1 MQNILY
7 NKAFDIDKI
16 FLNFRSFFAELVNAA
31 DIDSKIIVVPT
42 AKYARHLRQI
52 YTRKHF
58 DIHNKPCS
66 TINIL
71 NFDTFVNYLFEAID
85 TESEKT
91 IISDSYRFLL
101 IESAIKQSNSDY
113 FKQKSGGVKLSL
125 SKKIDSL
132 IMGLKKKGITPE
144 KMLKDVVA
152 PETSSN
158 EITNRKKYQ
167 EIQEIF
173 STYHELLG
181 DNLLDQ
187 VDVLKYIIK
196 SIEGKQSESIDIYD
210 TIDIPIKHDNLID
223 SVLQGINEVIFY
235 GFSDFALPEQ
245 RLISLFTHSNSIQVA
260 IYLENIQTDSKYNLP
275 DVSVRFISYGF
286 IRYMTPQ
293 LYEEDKLNKILKSSL
308 FIKKAK
314 NKDSNIENLPIY
326 LNCSESSASEISDI
340 SKFVSYLIRGHN
352 ILPNEIAVV
361 AREAG
366 TYAKPFRDEF
376 LRYQIPLN
384 ISDRFE
390 LQNSSIVS
398 TVLNILDTVI
408 FGYKL
413 SNLEKVFSSYYL
425 QHLDID
431 FLIIRKYA
439 YKLRIVGG
447 HNRGGLPAW
456 KRRFESYKN
465 YLIAKLKNNSFF
477 EDDLEKQ
484 TFEKEKYELEIASN
498 ELSKIELLFP
508 TISNNLTTSEFIEL
522 ILDVL
527 KKVKYEERIVSDN
540 LRLQTSTYESKY
552 IKESIQDSIEKD
564 GRALTSFHTLLN
576 ELSFLHLNKFE
587 KYDAKTHIDKLK
599 VLVSG
604 TKYQIRE
611 KEQFGVTLTSI
622 EQTRGLP
629 YKYVILC
636 GAMEG
641 NFPLPFKTNNLLG
654 KDLPESNLHH
664 IQQERNLLYALLTG
678 NLSDSISKGRKVVI
692 SYSKKDENSEFAR
705 SHFIEEL
712 LTTLYIED
720 EESIMLKNNF
730 NFEQHNPIFGH
741 LHANPIINS
750 RGVELDLFDEVT
762 HIKKFEK
769 PFSPTSFERYTECP
783 FRYMLKTIYNIEEIE
798 TDELMLSPLE
808 KGSLL
813 HKILYTFYSELA
825 KDENHWVAIAS
836 LKNGN
841 TLNGIRLDDSK
852 IDFYLILLVSIAEEE
867 IKKYTFEH
875 PLFKVENDRV
885 FGNNSFKGILSL
897 WLANEVEFAKNNS
910 RLYPVYF
917 EYSFGNTNEP
927 EIKLN
932 QDVKIKGKIDRIE
945 LSPDL
950 KYFAVA
956 DYKSNADGQKK
967 DKPGEYT
974 KFQMPLYSY
983 AVSIILSN
991 LLNEEFHHL
1000 YGIYYSLNPDK
1011 KWNKIALYSKEDY
1024 IEYYSNKPKGKFNE
1038 SLTHQELIDRIEHY
1052 KNVAIDIANKIRKGI
1067 FNIEPIIKISYC
1079 SKCSFKQIC
1088 RIKKFEFKL

>member
-7 NKAFDIDKI
+7 NKAFDIDNI

-31 DIDSKIIVVPT
+31 DINSKIIVVPT

-71 NFDTFVNYLFEAID
+71 NFDAFVNYLYEAID
-85 TESEKT
+85 TESDKT

-113 FKQKSGGVKLSL
+113 FKQKSGRVKLSL

-152 PETSSN
+152 PETSSS

-173 STYHELLG
+173 SKYHELLG
-181 DNLLDQ
+181 ENLLDQ
-187 VDVLKYIIK
+187 VDILKYIIK
-196 SIEGKQSESIDIYD
+196 SIEGISAESIDIFD
-210 TIDIPIKHDNLID
+210 TIDIPIKHDNPID
-223 SVLQGINEVIFY
+223 SVLQGINEIIFY
-235 GFSDFALPEQ
+235 GFSDFAIPEQ

-260 IYLENIQTDSKYNLP
+260 IYLENIASDSKYNLP

-286 IRYMTPQ
+286 IQYMQPH
-293 LYEEDKLNKILKSSL
+293 LFEEDKLNKILKSSL
-308 FIKKAK
+308 FIKNTKAQ
-314 NKDSNIENLPIY
+314 DSKIENLPVY
-326 LNCSESSASEISDI
+326 LNCSESSESEISDI
-340 SKFVSYLIRGHN
+340 SKFVSYLIREEK

-366 TYAKPFRDEF
+366 TYAKSFRDEF

-413 SNLEKVFSSYYL
+413 NNLEKVFASYYL

-431 FLIIRKYA
+431 FPIIRKYA

-456 KRRFESYKN
+456 KRRLESYKN
-465 YLIAKLKNNSFF
+465 YLIAKLKDNSFF
-477 EDDLEKQ
+477 ENDLEQ
-484 TFEKEKYELEIASN
+484 LTYEKEKYELEIASN

-508 TISNNLTTSEFIEL
+508 TISKNLTTSEFIEL
-522 ILDVL
+522 ILKIL
-527 KKVKYEERIVSDN
+527 KNVKFEERIASDN
-540 LRLQTSTYESKY
+540 SRLQASQYDSKY

-564 GRALTSFHTLLN
+564 GRALDSFQTLLN
-576 ELSFLHLNKFE
+576 ELSYLYLNNLE
-587 KYDAKTHIDKLK
+587 TYDAKIHIDKLK

-629 YKYVILC
+629 YKFVILC

-654 KDLPESNLHH
+654 KELPESNLHH
-664 IQQERNLLYALLTG
+664 IQQERNLLYVLLTG
-678 NLSDSISKGRKVVI
+678 NLSDSISKGRKIVI
-692 SYSKKDENSEFAR
+692 SYSKKDDKNEFAR

-712 LTTLYIED
+712 LSTLSIED
-720 EESIMLKNNF
+720 EESLMLKSNF
-730 NFEQHNPIFGH
+730 NFEQHNPKFKH
-741 LHANPIINS
+741 LNANPVVN
-750 RGVELDLFDEVT
+750 RREVDLELSNETT
-762 HIKKFEK
+762 HIKKFDK

-783 FRYMLKTIYNIEEIE
+783 FRYMLKTIYDIEELE

-825 KDENHWVAIAS
+825 KDENHWVAVAI
-836 LKNGN
+836 LNNGN
-841 TLNGIRLDDSK
+841 TLNGIKLESAKTDY
-852 IDFYLILLVSIAEEE
+852 YLELLVRIAEVE

-875 PLFKVENDRV
+875 PLFKVETDRV
-885 FGNNSFKGILSL
+885 FGNDSFKGILSL
-897 WLANEVEFAKNNS
+897 WLTNEVEFAKNNS
-910 RLYPVYF
+910 KIYPVYF
-917 EYSFGNTNEP
+917 EYSFGNPNEP
-927 EIKLN
+927 EIRLN

-950 KYFAVA
+950 KYFAIA

-967 DKPGEYT
+967 DKPGEFT

-983 AVSIILSN
+983 AVSIVLSN
-991 LLNEEFHHL
+991 LIDEEFHHL
-1000 YGIYYSLNPDK
+1000 YGIYYSLNPVK

-1024 IEYYSNKPKGKFNE
+1024 FEYYSNKPKGKFNE
-1038 SLTHQELIDRIEHY
+1038 SLTHSELIDRIEEY
-1052 KNVAIDIANKIRKGI
+1052 KNAAIDIANKIRNGK
-1067 FNIEPIIKISYC
+1067 FNIEPILKISYC

-1088 RIKKFEFKL
+1088 RIKKFEFKI